1 MKDNENNT
9 EKSVLDIRK
18 KKSIERLNFILEDL
32 GLENINQFSEK
43 MGYTRPEKLYKVMRG
58 ENAIS
63 KNLAKE
69 INSKFPQY
77 SEEWL
82 LTGEGEMLKEEKKYI
97 EEVSPIPYDNYME
110 VEYADLSTVAGRLGG
125 YNPATLPEM
134 KRRLIPKEFDRGN
147 YLVVR
152 VDGDSMDDGTSISIP
167 DGTEILIKEYHL
179 EKGEKLPIRGNLFVI
194 VSTEGTVF
202 KQIIEHNTEEGYIIC
217 HSYNQKYKDY
227 KINLSEVLQI
237 FIYRKIVSFRPSI
250 PEINR

>member
-1 MKDNENNT
+1 MKDNKNNNQNSYINAYLKT
-9 EKSVLDIRK
+9 AFEKLNK
-18 KKSIERLNFILEDL
+18 KQSEIIKDL
-32 GLENINQFSEK
+32 GVSQAYVSALMNGKKRVGKEMAKKISQ
-43 MGYTRPEKLYKVMRG
+43 LYG
-58 ENAIS
+58 FDEGSI
-63 KNLAKE
+63 
-69 INSKFPQY
+69 
-77 SEEWL
+77 
-82 LTGEGEMLKEEKKYI
+82 LTGEGEMLKDEKKYV

-202 KQIIEHNTEEGYIIC
+202 KQIIEHNTEEGYIVC
-217 HSYNQKYKDY
+217 HSYNQKYSDY
-227 KINLSEVLQI
+227 RINLSEVLQI

>member
-1 MKDNENNT
+1 MLKDRLLEFIKHNNM
-9 EKSVLDIRK
+9 SVREF
-18 KKSIERLNFILEDL
+18 ERYC
-32 GLENINQFSEK
+32 GFSNGVVGALK
-43 MGYTRPEKLYKVMRG
+43 D
-58 ENAIS
+58 
-63 KNLAKE
+63 NLAKGRRKVIVE
-69 INSKFPQY
+69 KFPTLNLY
-77 SEEWL
+77 WL

-217 HSYNQKYKDY
+217 HSYNQKYSDY
-227 KINLSEVLQI
+227 RINLSEVLQI

>member
-1 MKDNENNT
+1 MKDNESNNQNSYINAYLKT
-9 EKSVLDIRK
+9 AFEKLNK
-18 KKSIERLNFILEDL
+18 KQSEIIKDL
-32 GLENINQFSEK
+32 GVSQAYVSALMNGKKRVGKEMAKKISQ
-43 MGYTRPEKLYKVMRG
+43 LYG
-58 ENAIS
+58 FDEGSI
-63 KNLAKE
+63 
-69 INSKFPQY
+69 
-77 SEEWL
+77 
-82 LTGEGEMLKEEKKYI
+82 LTGEMLKDEKKYV

-152 VDGDSMDDGTSISIP
+152 VGGDSMDDGTSISIP

-217 HSYNQKYKDY
+217 HSYNQKYSDY
-227 KINLSEVLQI
+227 RINLSEVLQI

>member
-1 MKDNENNT
+1 MKDNKNNNQNSYINAYLKT
-9 EKSVLDIRK
+9 AFEKLNK
-18 KKSIERLNFILEDL
+18 KQSEIIKDL
-32 GLENINQFSEK
+32 GVSQAYVSALMNGKKRVGKEMAKKISQ
-43 MGYTRPEKLYKVMRG
+43 LYG
-58 ENAIS
+58 FDEGSI
-63 KNLAKE
+63 
-69 INSKFPQY
+69 
-77 SEEWL
+77 
-82 LTGEGEMLKEEKKYI
+82 LTGEGEILKEEKKYV
-97 EEVSPIPYDNYME
+97 EEVSPIPYENYME

-152 VDGDSMDDGTSISIP
+152 VDGNSMDDGTSISIP

-179 EKGEKLPIRGNLFVI
+179 QKGEKLPIRGNLFVI

-217 HSYNQKYKDY
+217 HSYNQKYSDY
-227 KINLSEVLQI
+227 RINLSEVLQI

>member
-1 MKDNENNT
+1 MKDNKNNNQNSYINAYLKT
-9 EKSVLDIRK
+9 AFEKLNK
-18 KKSIERLNFILEDL
+18 KHSEIIKDL
-32 GLENINQFSEK
+32 GVSQAYVSALMNGKKRVGKEMAKKISQ
-43 MGYTRPEKLYKVMRG
+43 LYG
-58 ENAIS
+58 FDEGSI
-63 KNLAKE
+63 
-69 INSKFPQY
+69 
-77 SEEWL
+77 
-82 LTGEGEMLKEEKKYI
+82 LTGEGEILKEEKKYV

-167 DGTEILIKEYHL
+167 DGTEILIKEYYL

-217 HSYNQKYKDY
+217 HSYNQKYSDY
-227 KINLSEVLQI
+227 RINLSEVLQI

>member
-1 MKDNENNT
+1 MKENENT
-9 EKSVLDIRK
+9 EQSSVKDRLKIFLEYKNIGQAEFEKITSLSNGYVNNIRK
-18 KKSIERLNFILEDL
+18 SIKSETFDNKIAPAF
-32 GLENINQFSEK
+32 
-43 MGYTRPEKLYKVMRG
+43 P
-58 ENAIS
+58 
-63 KNLAKE
+63 E
-69 INSKFPQY
+69 INKY
-77 SEEWL
+77 WL
-82 LTGEGEMLKEEKKYI
+82 LYGEGEMLKEEKKYI

>member
-1 MKDNENNT
+1 M
-9 EKSVLDIRK
+9 L
-18 KKSIERLNFILEDL
+18 
-32 GLENINQFSEK
+32 
-43 MGYTRPEKLYKVMRG
+43 
-58 ENAIS
+58 
-63 KNLAKE
+63 
-69 INSKFPQY
+69 
-77 SEEWL
+77 
-82 LTGEGEMLKEEKKYI
+82 LKEEKKYV

-217 HSYNQKYKDY
+217 HSYNQKYSDY

>member
-1 MKDNENNT
+1 MLKDRLVEFIRHNNMSIREFERHCGFSNGVVGALKDNLT
-9 EKSVLDIRK
+9 EDRRK
-18 KKSIERLNFILEDL
+18 VIVE
-32 GLENINQFSEK
+32 
-43 MGYTRPEKLYKVMRG
+43 
-58 ENAIS
+58 
-63 KNLAKE
+63 
-69 INSKFPQY
+69 KFPTLNLY
-77 SEEWL
+77 WL
-82 LTGEGEMLKEEKKYI
+82 LTGGGSMLKEEKKYV

-125 YNPATLPEM
+125 YNTATLPEM

-179 EKGEKLPIRGNLFVI
+179 QKGEKLPIRGNLFVI

-202 KQIIEHNTEEGYIIC
+202 KQIIEHNTEEGYIVC
-217 HSYNQKYKDY
+217 HSYNQKYSDY
-227 KINLSEVLQI
+227 RINLSEVLQI

-250 PEINR
+250 PEINK

>member
-1 MKDNENNT
+1 MEIPDINKRVLHLLNEKGVTGYRLEKDDT
-9 EKSVLDIRK
+9 GIKQSQISHLKSGRNKASDEL
-18 KKSIERLNFILEDL
+18 
-32 GLENINQFSEK
+32 
-43 MGYTRPEKLYKVMRG
+43 
-58 ENAIS
+58 
-63 KNLAKE
+63 
-69 INSKFPQY
+69 INSLLDYFPDINRV
-77 SEEWL
+77 WL
-82 LTGEGEMLKEEKKYI
+82 LTGEGSMLKEEKKYV

-125 YNPATLPEM
+125 YNTATLPEM

-179 EKGEKLPIRGNLFVI
+179 QKGEKLPIRGNLFVI

-202 KQIIEHNTEEGYIIC
+202 KQIIEHNTEEGYIVC
-217 HSYNQKYKDY
+217 HSYNQKYSDY
-227 KINLSEVLQI
+227 RINLSEVLQI

-250 PEINR
+250 PEINK

>member
-1 MKDNENNT
+1 MKDNKKNNQNSYINAYLKT
-9 EKSVLDIRK
+9 AFEKLNK
-18 KKSIERLNFILEDL
+18 KQSEIIKDL
-32 GLENINQFSEK
+32 GVSQAYVSALMNGKKRVGKEMAKKISQ
-43 MGYTRPEKLYKVMRG
+43 LYG
-58 ENAIS
+58 FDEGSI
-63 KNLAKE
+63 
-69 INSKFPQY
+69 
-77 SEEWL
+77 
-82 LTGEGEMLKEEKKYI
+82 LTGEGEILKEEKKYV
-97 EEVSPIPYDNYME
+97 EEVSPIPYENYME

-179 EKGEKLPIRGNLFVI
+179 QKGEKLPIRGNLFVI

-217 HSYNQKYKDY
+217 HSYNQKYSDY
-227 KINLSEVLQI
+227 RINLSEVLQI